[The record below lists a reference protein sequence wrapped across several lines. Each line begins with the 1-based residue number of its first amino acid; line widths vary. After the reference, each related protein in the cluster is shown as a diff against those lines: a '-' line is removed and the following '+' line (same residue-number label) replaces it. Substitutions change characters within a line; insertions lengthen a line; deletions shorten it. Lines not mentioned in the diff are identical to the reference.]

1 MRGGWV
7 GSNAWD
13 KVPNKYGFFL
23 TPSLRGKGDPSFADM
38 HCAATNMQGGRLS
51 QKKSHKIGTSPPP
64 LGAKS
69 WQLTKKG
76 WIGWECRI
84 SARWGRSGPTQP
96 DSICQNFE
104 LVPDR
109 SHTTNPLGGMAAF
122 FMCHEREWKSLI
134 HLQGR
139 SVGCMVSWLGCC
151 LVGWIC
157 ALCADFAIMVRHE
170 LAWLIVS
177 WLGDVREFSA
187 GQLVCWFVG
196 KWLGLLPW

>member
-1 MRGGWV
+1 
-7 GSNAWD
+7 
-13 KVPNKYGFFL
+13 
-23 TPSLRGKGDPSFADM
+23 M
-38 HCAATNMQGGRLS
+38 HCAVTNVQAGKVS
-51 QKKSHKIGTSPPP
+51 QRKTHNWHKIGTSPPP
-64 LGAKS
+64 SGAKS

-84 SARWGRSGPTQP
+84 LARWGRSGPTQP

-139 SVGCMVSWLGCC
+139 SVSCMVSWLGCC

-157 ALCADFAIMVRHE
+157 ALCADFTIMARHE

-177 WLGDVREFSA
+177 WLGDIRALSA

-196 KWLGLLPW
+196 KRLGWFAWLICTGLQIAPSSLNRAVGWFGMQSSS